1 MLHLPNARSLEQ
13 RVRHA
18 NPNKVPMNIFVIHN
32 NYPLAYNKTDADAF
46 IIEKPVV
53 YTLTD
58 TALTKDGKPFFIPD
72 FASPCTFQM
81 SLVLR
86 ISRLGRSISPRFAHR
101 YYDALTVGVMF
112 TAQNLFEYCVS
123 HSLPWEMAKGFDG
136 AAALGRFVTLTEESK
151 ALSGY
156 DFHLER
162 DGETIQKS
170 GMTQPR
176 FSPEELIADIS
187 RFYTLRQGDLLYY
200 GFPCSPEKATVN
212 TRLTAFLGNTQVLSF
227 NVK

>member
-1 MLHLPNARSLEQ
+1 MP
-13 RVRHA
+13 
-18 NPNKVPMNIFVIHN
+18 
-32 NYPLAYNKTDADAF
+32 AF

-101 YYDALTVGVMF
+101 YYDALTAGVMF

-162 DGETIQKS
+162 GGNHTKIRYDTTSLLS
-170 GMTQPR
+170 GRTYRRYQSFLHLATRRPAILW
-176 FSPEELIADIS
+176 FS
-187 RFYTLRQGDLLYY
+187 
-200 GFPCSPEKATVN
+200 
-212 TRLTAFLGNTQVLSF
+212 VLSRKSDSQHPSDRF
-227 NVK
+227 PRQYAGFIL